1 MVFRQFGAAAAVT
14 LTFAVSPAHAVT
26 EIQWWHAMTGPNND
40 VVVKLAND
48 FNASQTDY
56 KIVPTFKGSYADTLN
71 AGIAAF
77 RAGNAPGIMQVFEV
91 GTATM
96 MAAKGAIKPV
106 SELMKEQ
113 GEAFD
118 PKSYVPAITGYYS
131 TANGDMLSFPF
142 NSSSMVMSINLDALK
157 KADIA
162 EPPKTWP
169 EVFADAKKLHASYP
183 TCGFSTA
190 WGSWGLIEQ
199 FSAWHNVPIG
209 TKANGLDGFDTV
221 LEFNTPLETKLL
233 QNLVDLQ
240 KDKSFD
246 YSGRTN
252 TGEGRFTSGECPMF
266 MTSSAFYPNVKANA
280 KFNYTAVPMPYFP
293 DVKDAPQNS
302 IIGGASLWVMGGK
315 PAEEY
320 KGIAKFFTFLSD
332 TDRQV
337 YLHEVSG
344 YLPITKAAYEKT
356 KASGF
361 YEKNPILE
369 VPLKELT
376 NKPPTEK
383 FTGAC
388 ASAAWCSCV
397 TSLPRRSRGRSPARS
412 RRRTRWIRRC
422 RAATRCCGS
431 LNAPP
436 SSDGRQGSWP
446 GLTRPRPSKA

>member
-1 MVFRQFGAAAAVT
+1 MVLRHYSVATTLAVT
-14 LTFAVSPAHAVT
+14 LALATPAYAVT

-48 FNASQTDY
+48 FNASQSDY

-71 AGIAAF
+71 AGIAVF

-96 MAAKGAIKPV
+96 MAARGAVKPV
-106 SELMKEQ
+106 SALMKEQ

-118 PKSYVPAITGYYS
+118 PKSYLPAITGYYS
-131 TANGDMLSFPF
+131 TSKGDMLSFPF
-142 NSSSMVMSINLDALK
+142 NSSSMVLWVNLDALK

-169 EVFADAKKLHASYP
+169 EVFADAKKLHATSP
-183 TCGFSTA
+183 TCGFSSA

-209 TKANGLDGFDTV
+209 SKANGLDGFDTV

-233 QNLVDLQ
+233 DGLADLQ
-240 KDKSFD
+240 KDKSYD

-280 KFNYTAVPMPYFP
+280 KFAYNAVPMPYFP
-293 DVKDAPQNS
+293 DVNGAPQNS

-315 PAEEY
+315 SPEEY

-337 YLHEVSG
+337 YLHQVSG

-376 NKPPTEK
+376 NKPPTEN
-383 FTGAC
+383 
-388 ASAAWCSCV
+388 
-397 TSLPRRSRGRSPARS
+397 SRGLRFGGMVQLRDVFAEEIEAALAGKKSAKEALDAAVS
-412 RRRTRWIRRC
+412 RGNAMLRQFERT
-422 RAATRCCGS
+422 AV
-431 LNAPP
+431 
-436 SSDGRQGSWP
+436 
-446 GLTRPRPSKA
+446 K

>member
-1 MVFRQFGAAAAVT
+1 MALRHFSTAAAIAVT
-14 LTFAVSPAHAVT
+14 LALATPAYAVT

-48 FNASQTDY
+48 FNASQSDY
-56 KIVPTFKGSYADTLN
+56 KVVPAFKGSYPDTLN

-106 SELMKEQ
+106 SELMKEA
-113 GEAFD
+113 GEPFD
-118 PKSYVPAITGYYS
+118 PKSYLPAITGYYS
-131 TANGDMLSFPF
+131 TSKGDMLSFPF
-142 NSSSMVMSINLDALK
+142 NSSSMVMWVNLDALK

-169 EVFADAKKLHASYP
+169 DVFADAKKLHATNP
-183 TCGFSTA
+183 TCGFSLSWIT
-190 WGSWGLIEQ
+190 WGPIEQ
-199 FSAWHNVPIG
+199 FSAWHNVPIAS
-209 TKANGLDGFDTV
+209 KANGLDGFDTV
-221 LEFNTPLETKLL
+221 LAFNTPLETKLL
-233 QNLVDLQ
+233 ENLAELQ

-252 TGEGRFTSGECPMF
+252 TGEGRFTSGECPLY

-280 KFNYTAVPMPYFP
+280 KFDYTAVAMPYFP

-315 PAEEY
+315 SPEEY

-337 YLHEVSG
+337 YLHQVSG

-361 YEKNPILE
+361 YDKNPILE

-376 NKPPTEK
+376 NKPPTEN
-383 FTGAC
+383 
-388 ASAAWCSCV
+388 
-397 TSLPRRSRGRSPARS
+397 SRGLRFGGMVQMRDVWAEEIEAALAGKKSAKEALDSAVS
-412 RRRTRWIRRC
+412 RGNAMLRQFEKT
-422 RAATRCCGS
+422 AT
-431 LNAPP
+431 
-436 SSDGRQGSWP
+436 
-446 GLTRPRPSKA
+446 K